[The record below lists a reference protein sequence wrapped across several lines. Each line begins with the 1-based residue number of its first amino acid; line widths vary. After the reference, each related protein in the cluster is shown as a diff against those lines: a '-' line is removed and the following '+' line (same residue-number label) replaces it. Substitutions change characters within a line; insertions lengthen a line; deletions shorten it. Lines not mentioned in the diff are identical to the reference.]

1 MNIPVTPD
9 ISSTQQ
15 QSGMSVRKSIELVRH
30 DESDTLASPMKVL
43 FICPYIP
50 LEKFYGKYA
59 KFGAVLPPYGMACVA
74 SYLRK
79 NGVDVTLMDANRAGT
94 GVDEV
99 TRAAVSAAP
108 DIVGLY
114 ATTLGYSE
122 AQEMVRALKSAL
134 PATTK
139 FILGGPHAIGERGD
153 VLRKNS
159 DFDFSCLG
167 EGEICMLQL
176 TAALS
181 SGKTDLSGVT
191 ALVWRRE
198 NEIVENPVHQLI
210 SVDDVPTPF
219 AELGTLANYRQ
230 KAFAYRKTPF
240 AMVQTVRGCP
250 FKCVFCSSPNY
261 LTTIQGGKLRAH
273 SIPWIER
280 QLDYLVYERG
290 VREVYFVD
298 DTFNWKKSRVFEIC
312 ELIERKYPGL
322 VWSCN
327 FEVAHASREMLAAM
341 QRAGCWS
348 IMIGAE
354 SGSQEILAKIQKKI
368 KVEQIVQAA
377 DWCHELGLMGRASFI
392 LGHPGETPE
401 TLQQTMDLAR
411 RVRLPF
417 VTFSLMTPF
426 AGTRM
431 FDIAADNGNWTYE
444 SEKTTLSKVTF
455 VPFGISKEL
464 LEKTYREAYRIVY
477 GDMKRNLML
486 LRYLKSWANW
496 DFLLRTVFRF
506 FGPSPVSRPPA
517 KAKPTEQFTLS
528 GALQEKL

>member
-1 MNIPVTPD
+1 MKPVFFASTNGILESRDGLKTTPTLD
-9 ISSTQQ
+9 EKA
-15 QSGMSVRKSIELVRH
+15 RKS
-30 DESDTLASPMKVL
+30 KVL
-43 FICPYIP
+43 FINPYIP

-59 KFGAVLPPYGMACVA
+59 RFGAVLPPYGMACVA
-74 SYLRK
+74 SFLRQS
-79 NGVDVTLMDANRAGT
+79 GIEDVAVIDANRSQTSVA
-94 GVDEV
+94 EV
-99 TRAAVSAAP
+99 VQLASKAAP
-108 DIVGLY
+108 EIIGLY

-122 AQEMVRALKSAL
+122 AIEVVHALKGAL
-134 PATTK
+134 PPTTRY
-139 FILGGPHAIGERGD
+139 ILGGPHAIGERGD
-153 VLRKNS
+153 VLGKNS

-176 TAALS
+176 VEALS
-181 SGKTDLSGVT
+181 AGKTDLSGVT
-191 ALVWRRE
+191 ALVWRRDGVV
-198 NEIVENPVHQLI
+198 VENPVHQLLN
-210 SVDDVPTPF
+210 VDDVPTPF
-219 AELGTLANYRQ
+219 KELGNLDNYHQ

-240 AMVQTVRGCP
+240 AVVQTVRGCP

-273 SIPWIER
+273 SMPWLER
-280 QLDYLVYERG
+280 QLDYLMHERG

-298 DTFNWKKSRVFEIC
+298 DTFNWKKARVFEIC

-322 VWSCN
+322 AWSCN
-327 FEVAHASREMLAAM
+327 FEVAHASRDMLAAM

-354 SGSQEILAKIQKKI
+354 SGSQEILARIQKKI
-368 KVEQIVQAA
+368 KVEQIIQVA

-401 TLQQTMDLAR
+401 TLRQTIDLAR

-431 FDIAADNGNWTYE
+431 FEIAADTGNWTYQ
-444 SEKTTLSKVTF
+444 SEKTTLSKITY
-455 VPFGISKEL
+455 VPFGITEEL
-464 LEKTYREAYRIVY
+464 LQKTYLQAYRVVY

-486 LRYLKSWANW
+486 LRYLKRWDNW
-496 DFLLRTVFRF
+496 DFLVRTISRF
-506 FGPSPVSRPPA
+506 FKPAPSPRSSSNAKKTVS
-517 KAKPTEQFTLS
+517 LS
-528 GALQEKL
+528 LALQEKL

>member
-1 MNIPVTPD
+1 MNIPVMLH
-9 ISSTQQ
+9 ISPSQKKQ
-15 QSGMSVRKSIELVRH
+15 DSNPLH
-30 DESDTLASPMKVL
+30 DADAVGRSENERLASPMKVL

-79 NGVDVTLMDANRAGT
+79 YGLDVTLMDANRAGSS
-94 GVDEV
+94 VAEV
-99 TRAAVSAAP
+99 TAAAAKIAP

-122 AQEMVRALKSAL
+122 AQELVRALKFAL
-134 PATTK
+134 PASTK
-139 FILGGPHAIGERGD
+139 YILGGPHAIGERGD

-167 EGEICMLQL
+167 EGEICMRQL
-176 TAALS
+176 TVALS
-181 SGKTDLSGVT
+181 AGKTDLSEVT
-191 ALVWRRE
+191 ALVWRRDGD
-198 NEIVENPVHQLI
+198 IVENPVHQLI
-210 SVDDVPTPF
+210 NVDDVPTPF
-219 AELGTLANYRQ
+219 AELGTLDNYRQ

-273 SIPWIER
+273 SIAWVER

-312 ELIERKYPGL
+312 DLIERKYPEL

-341 QRAGCWS
+341 QRSGCWS

-354 SGSQEILAKIQKKI
+354 SGSQEILARIQKKI

-377 DWCHELGLMGRASFI
+377 DWCHDLGLMGRASFI

-444 SEKTTLSKVTF
+444 SEKTTLSKITF

-464 LEKTYREAYRIVY
+464 LEKTYRNAYRVVY

-496 DFLLRTVFRF
+496 DFLLRTIARF
-506 FGPSPVSRPPA
+506 FKPYPSPRPL
-517 KAKPTEQFTLS
+517 KLSNEKFTLS